1 MQWQEG
7 IANWGHVSKM
17 AVFCQ
22 KQKKKKQPLCDYYF
36 RFAVILWLAVIWS
49 KYKRLVVCKIEK
61 NITFISYIA
70 IVVGKIAQQY

>member
-36 RFAVILWLAVIWS
+36 RFAVIWS